1 MPGTFTAVDLSRLPF
16 PAVVEPL
23 DFETIFAAMLAD
35 LRQRAPSFDAL
46 VESDPA
52 YKILEVAAY
61 RELLLRQR
69 VNESAKAVTLAYA
82 VGSDLDHIA
91 SRYNVQRLVIDP
103 GDPSALPQPRLPV
116 LESDTDLRRRTQ
128 LAFEG
133 FSTAGP
139 DGAYLFH
146 ALGADG
152 QVLDVSVYS
161 PAPGDV
167 VVAVLSRIGDGTADA
182 QLLAAVDAALNAE
195 RVRPLTDRVFVQ
207 TAEVVPFTVTAS
219 LTLYPGPDAAVVLAD
234 ATARLQAFVAENHR
248 LGRDITRAG
257 VIAALCTAGVQ
268 NVSLPA
274 PASDIEITPL
284 QAPWCTG
291 TSVTIGGF
299 DE

>member
-35 LRQRAPSFDAL
+35 LRVRAPQFSAL

-52 YKILEVAAY
+52 YKLLEVCAY

-82 VGSDLDHIA
+82 VGSDLDQIA
-91 SRYNVQRLVIDP
+91 ARYNVARLTIDP
-103 GDPSALPQPRLPV
+103 GDPNALPLPRPAI

-146 ALGADG
+146 ALGAHG

-167 VVAVLSRIGDGTADA
+167 VVAVLSRVGDGTADA

>member
-23 DFETIFAAMLAD
+23 DFETILSAMLAD
-35 LRQRAPSFDAL
+35 LRARAPAFDAL

-91 SRYNVQRLVIDP
+91 SLYNVARLVVDP
-103 GDPSALPQPRLPV
+103 GDPTALPTPRPPQY
-116 LESDTDLRRRTQ
+116 ETDADLRRRVQ

-146 ALGADG
+146 ALGAHG
-152 QVLDVSVYS
+152 QVLDVSVHS

-167 VVAVLSRIGDGTADA
+167 VVAVLARTGDGTADA
-182 QLLAAVDAALNAE
+182 PLLAAVDAALNAE
-195 RVRPLTDRVFVQ
+195 RVRPLTDRVTVQ
-207 TAEVVPFTVTAS
+207 GAQIMPFTVDAT
-219 LTLYPGPDAAVVLAD
+219 LTLYPGPDSAVVLAD
-234 ATARLQAFVAENHR
+234 AQTRLAAYVEDNHR

-257 VIAALCTAGVQ
+257 LIAALCTAGVQ
-268 NVSLPA
+268 NVALTQPA
-274 PASDIEITPL
+274 ADIVTTPT
-284 QAPWCTG
+284 QAAYCTSS
-291 TSVTIGGF
+291 SVVIGGY

>member
-23 DFETIFAAMLAD
+23 DFETILAAMLED
-35 LRQRAPSFDAL
+35 LRARLPAFDAL

-52 YKILEVAAY
+52 YKLLEVCAY

-82 VGSDLDHIA
+82 VGSDLDQIA
-91 SRYNVQRLVIDP
+91 ARYNVARLVVDP
-103 GDPSALPQPRLPV
+103 GDPAALPVPIPPT
-116 LESDTDLRRRTQ
+116 LESDTDLRRRVQ

-146 ALGADG
+146 SLGADG
-152 QVLDVSVYS
+152 RVLDASVYS
-161 PAPGDV
+161 PTPGYV
-167 VVAVLSRIGDGTADA
+167 VVSVLARDADGTAAPD
-182 QLLAAVDAALNAE
+182 LLVAVSNALNAE
-195 RVRPLTDRVFVQ
+195 RVRPLTDMVTVQ
-207 TAEVVPFTVTAS
+207 SAAIVPFTVDAV
-219 LTLYPGPDAAVVLAD
+219 LTLYPGPDSAVVLAD
-234 ATARLQAFVAENHR
+234 ATARLQAFVDDNHR

-257 VIAALCTAGVQ
+257 LIAALCTAGVQ
-268 NVSLPA
+268 NVALTLPA
-274 PASDIEITPL
+274 ADLVITAQ
-284 QAPWCTG
+284 QAAYCTG
-291 TSVTIGGF
+291 HTITVGGF

>member
-103 GDPSALPQPRLPV
+103 GDPNAMPLPRPAIF
-116 LESDTDLRRRTQ
+116 ESDTDLRRRTQ

-146 ALGADG
+146 ALGAHG

-167 VVAVLSRIGDGTADA
+167 VVAVLSRVGDGTADA
-182 QLLAAVDAALNAE
+182 PLLAAVDAALNAE
-195 RVRPLTDRVFVQ
+195 RVRPLTDHVFVQ
-207 TAEVVPFTVTAS
+207 AASIVPFAVTAS

-234 ATARLQAFVAENHR
+234 AIARLQAFVADNHR

-257 VIAALCTAGVQ
+257 LIAALCTAGVQ
-268 NVSLPA
+268 NVALVA
-274 PASDIEITPL
+274 PAADIEITPL

>member
-35 LRQRAPSFDAL
+35 LRLRAPSFDAL

-69 VNESAKAVTLAYA
+69 INESAKAVTLAYA

-91 SRYNVQRLVIDP
+91 SRYNVARLMIDP
-103 GDPSALPQPRLPV
+103 GNPAALPLPLPPV
-116 LESDTDLRRRTQ
+116 LESDTDLRRRVQ

-146 ALGADG
+146 TLGANG
-152 QVLDVSVYS
+152 QVLDASVYS
-161 PAPGDV
+161 PTPGYV
-167 VVAVLSRIGDGTADA
+167 VVSVLSRTGDGTADA
-182 QLLAAVDAALNAE
+182 PLIASVDIALNAE
-195 RVRPLTDRVFVQ
+195 RVRPLTDMVTVQ
-207 TAEVVPFTVTAS
+207 SAAIVAFTVDAA
-219 LTLYPGPDAAVVLAD
+219 LTLYPGPDSAVVLAD
-234 ATARLQAFVAENHR
+234 AIARLQAFVDDNHR

-257 VIAALCTAGVQ
+257 LIAALCTAGVQ
-268 NVSLPA
+268 NVALATPA
-274 PASDIEITPL
+274 ADLVITPQ
-284 QAPWCTG
+284 QAAYCTSH
-291 TSVTIGGF
+291 SVTVGGF